1 MQAGLLRSCSQG
13 STGKS
18 LALAHTCTPAVLP
31 EVGLVLELH
40 AQVSPCISSVL
51 QSLYGQLST
60 RRGECC
66 GCAGAVRGL
75 DRAHIRARNGPHP
88 PCLRPADALCGCRSL
103 PPPPLLL
110 PPLQIAASS
119 TINYHYQL
127 NSSMPMEG
135 RSQLLHKSLPEIKPS
150 CYSQLRVACEVPQ

>member
-1 MQAGLLRSCSQG
+1 MTLAQRSIEAADALANTPETTALTSARQMQAGLLRSCSQG

-103 PPPPLLL
+103 PPLPAAAAAPPATT
-110 PPLQIAASS
+110 P
-119 TINYHYQL
+119 N
-127 NSSMPMEG
+127 
-135 RSQLLHKSLPEIKPS
+135 R
-150 CYSQLRVACEVPQ
+150 R